1 MQQRATPRTYDPAVR
16 AAGGPDALAVVVVL
30 AAEGGGQGR
39 GILLTLETSAPVW
52 SDYLLSP
59 VKESVMELVQ
69 SVLAIV
75 AFVRAGKYADAAIIA
90 FRLAAQL
97 LEQLTGPNVVGAC
110 PDDCKD
116 KTCEELCDVLEA
128 TVNAK
133 GVVDDLGAMPPILIP
148 LLLLL
153 AQKIIER
160 LLK

>member
-1 MQQRATPRTYDPAVR
+1 
-16 AAGGPDALAVVVVL
+16 
-30 AAEGGGQGR
+30 
-39 GILLTLETSAPVW
+39 
-52 SDYLLSP
+52 
-59 VKESVMELVQ
+59 MELVQ

-97 LEQLTGPNVVGAC
+97 LEQLTGPNVVGSAVIRKVE
-110 PDDCKD
+110 DNGQ
-116 KTCEELCDVLEA
+116 TVEQLCDTLEA